1 MECLLFAGTV
11 SLQLRYKQRGNKVN
25 QLTAGGGP
33 LLLPPHQ
40 GGQSRGST
48 TGAGKESMSL
58 LKGTSAEV
66 EAAAAAGRGGVY
78 GGRGG
83 RQSSFIH
90 SPLTGP

>member
-1 MECLLFAGTV
+1 M
-11 SLQLRYKQRGNKVN
+11 N

-66 EAAAAAGRGGVY
+66 EAAAAAAGRGEFM
-78 GGRGG
+78 GGGG
-83 RQSSFIH
+83 FDSLASFT
-90 SPLTGP
+90 PL